1 MADFIKKLRKIRKPF
16 VAAVVAAGGTG
27 TRMGQNK
34 LMMELDGKPV
44 LLHTLIALEKCELID
59 EIIISAHKDHIE
71 EYANL
76 AHRGGIKKVK
86 AVIEGGENRSISVFK
101 GISRVSENCRFVAIH
116 DGARPFVTDEEL
128 EKVIKKAFY
137 TGAATAAVPV
147 KDTIKQIDGEKIA
160 KTIDRA
166 SLVQVQ
172 TPQVFDLSLIK
183 GALTEVVSKNI
194 IVTDDCQ
201 AMELMGFN
209 PTVVITSYDNIK
221 ITTEEDMLLGQLI
234 LNKRGGKI

>member
-1 MADFIKKLRKIRKPF
+1 MADFIKKLQKKRKPF
-16 VAAVVAAGGTG
+16 VSAVVAAGGTG

-59 EIIISAHKDHIE
+59 EIIISAHKDHVE
-71 EYANL
+71 EYARL
-76 AHRGGIKKVK
+76 AHKGGIKKLKTV
-86 AVIEGGENRSISVFK
+86 VEGGENRSISVFK
-101 GISRVSENCRFVAIH
+101 GISRVSEECRFVAIH

-128 EKVIKKAFY
+128 QKVIKKAFY

-147 KDTIKQIDGEKIA
+147 KDTIKQINGEKIE
-160 KTIDRA
+160 KTVDRA

-172 TPQVFDLSLIK
+172 TPQVFDLALIK
-183 GALTEVVSKNI
+183 GALTEVIGKGI
-194 IVTDDCQ
+194 AVTDDCQ
-201 AMELMGFN
+201 AMELMGFY

-221 ITTEEDMLLGQLI
+221 ITTKEDMLLGQLI
-234 LNKRGGKI
+234 LGKRGEKI